1 MKKLAIIMLCLL
13 VVILF
18 FIWNK
23 TALINPLGI
32 IYSYKTE
39 WGINVPMPEK
49 REEVWQSEAS
59 FHGDGEWVNI
69 FQYSKQK
76 ISIED
81 SGMIALSTDN
91 VDEAKNK
98 IEHFITTTISMY
110 QLQGKDIEQIKKAFA
125 YCSINSQ
132 VGDFYFYREN
142 NGGLDYFIALFKQDE
157 NKLYTF
163 EWHQ

>member
-1 MKKLAIIMLCLL
+1 MLCLL

-32 IYSYKTE
+32 VHSYKTE

-49 REEVWQSEAS
+49 REEVWKSEAS

-76 ISIED
+76 ISIKD

-91 VDEAKNK
+91 VDKVKNK
-98 IEHFITTTISMY
+98 IEHFITTTIAMY
-110 QLQGKDIEQIKKAFA
+110 QLQGKDIEQVKKAFA
-125 YCSINSQ
+125 YCSINPQ

-142 NGGLDYFIALFKQDE
+142 NGGLDYFIALFIQDE